1 MSENPDMGRPAVIFW
16 RSINMEANEA
26 NEAHELQEHAEHGS
40 QDGALRPV
48 AFTMSVLA
56 VLVAVTTVLGHRTH
70 TEAVL
75 FQNKATDQWNE
86 YQAKKIRSYN
96 TQLESD
102 LLSVVTIADKDAAAK
117 IAKSYAGHQEK
128 WNDELKEEQEKAEA
142 LEKKVEEAEAR
153 ANRFDLAEALLEIGL
168 VITSVTLL
176 TRNRLYWYFGMLF
189 SLAGILS
196 ALSVLMLK

>member
-1 MSENPDMGRPAVIFW
+1 
-16 RSINMEANEA
+16 MEVTEA
-26 NEAHELQEHAEHGS
+26 QELQEHAEHGEKEN
-40 QDGALRPV
+40 ALRPV

-86 YQAKKIRSYN
+86 YQAKKIRSYD
-96 TQLESD
+96 TSLVGD
-102 LLSVVTIADKDAAAK
+102 MLSVVTISDKAASAK
-117 IAKSYAGHQEK
+117 ISKTYADHQKK
-128 WNDELKEEQEKAEA
+128 WNDELKEEQDKAEG
-142 LEKKVEEAEAR
+142 LQRNVEDAEVR
-153 ANRFDLAEALLEIGL
+153 ADRYDLAEALLEIGL

-176 TRNRLYWYFGMLF
+176 TRNRLYWYFGMVF
-189 SLAGILS
+189 SVAGVMS

>member
-1 MSENPDMGRPAVIFW
+1 
-16 RSINMEANEA
+16 MEANEV
-26 NEAHELQEHAEHGS
+26 HELQEHAEHGS
-40 QDGALRPV
+40 HDSALRPV

-75 FQNKATDQWNE
+75 YQNKATDQWNE

-102 LLSVVTIADKDAAAK
+102 LLSVVTIVDKDAAAK
-117 IAKSYAGHQEK
+117 IAKAYANHQEK
-128 WNDELKEEQEKAEA
+128 WNEELKDEQDKADA

-176 TRNRLYWYFGMLF
+176 TRNRLYWYFGMVF

-196 ALSVLMLK
+196 AFSVLMLK